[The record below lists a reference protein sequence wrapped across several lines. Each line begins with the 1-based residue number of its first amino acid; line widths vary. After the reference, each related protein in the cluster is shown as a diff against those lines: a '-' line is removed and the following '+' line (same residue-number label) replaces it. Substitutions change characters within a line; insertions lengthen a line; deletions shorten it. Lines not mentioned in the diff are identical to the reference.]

1 MASLIAIRH
10 ARSMTLSSFFKTRC
24 PLPPPRF
31 TSIHNNN
38 YNNIRTLS
46 TSVVPGTIDLRE
58 SVRNQTDVGLRMTKH
73 LFQTK
78 ANGKNMVYSPLSIH
92 TLLSLTAAG
101 TKGAT
106 QDELLSFLKSKSTA
120 ELNSLASNLVPLVF
134 ANGSPSGG
142 PCLSFANGLW
152 IDKSLPFKPSFKEV
166 VDTSY
171 KGVPKQ
177 VDFQNKAEEART
189 EVNSWAAKETKG
201 LITEVLPSGTVN
213 SSTRLI
219 LANALYFK
227 GAWDEDPFDG
237 SKTKDYVFHLLNG
250 RSNIKAPFMTSR
262 NDHFIKAFDGFKV
275 LKLPYK
281 RGKDEQRRFCMCL
294 FLPDEKDGLPALVER
309 VCSEPGFLDR
319 HIPRCDVEVGDFRIP
334 KFKITSRFKVCDI
347 LKQLGLELP
356 FLFDPYKGGNLTEM
370 VESPPGE
377 DPFVSDILQGA
388 VIEVNEEGTEAAAV
402 TAFVKKAGS
411 MLYKPRKKI
420 DFVADHPF
428 LFFIREE
435 MTGAVLFI
443 GQLLSPLQD

>member
-1 MASLIAIRH
+1 M
-10 ARSMTLSSFFKTRC
+10 SSA
-24 PLPPPRF
+24 PPRF
-31 TSIHNNN
+31 TTIHNNN

-58 SVRNQTDVGLRMTKH
+58 SVRNQTDVSLRMTKH

-134 ANGSPSGG
+134 ANGSP
-142 PCLSFANGLW
+142 AA
-152 IDKSLPFKPSFKEV
+152 
-166 VDTSY
+166 
-171 KGVPKQ
+171 GVPKQ

-227 GAWDEDPFDG
+227 GAWDDDPFDG

-262 NDHFIKAFDGFKV
+262 NEQFIIKAFDGFKV

-294 FLPDEKDGLPALVER
+294 VLPDEKDGLPALVER

-334 KFKITSRFKVCDI
+334 KFKITSGFKVCDI

-377 DPFVSDILQGA
+377 DPFVSVILQGA

-402 TAFVKKAGS
+402 TAFVKKQGS
-411 MLYKPRKKI
+411 KLYKPRKKI

-443 GQLLSPLQD
+443 GQLLNPLQD